1 MDLIDRNILACLR
14 KNARIP
20 ASLISEQV
28 NLSVSAV
35 LERIKKLENAGV
47 IKQYTVLL
55 DHKKIGKD
63 LSAFISVSL
72 DHPKHNDHFVSCIKQ
87 DRRVT
92 ECHYIT
98 GDFDF
103 LLKVITHS
111 TAELEAT
118 LNTIKNIPGV
128 SLTRTLVVFST
139 FKQEVSI
146 MPDGFA
152 ESPD

>member
-1 MDLIDRNILACLR
+1 MDLIDKKILDCLR
-14 KNARIP
+14 QNARMP
-20 ASLISEQV
+20 ASMISEQV

-35 LERIKKLENAGV
+35 LERIRKLERSGIV
-47 IKQYTVLL
+47 RQYTVLL

-72 DHPKHNDHFVSCIKQ
+72 DHPKHNDQFVASVQKDKRI
-87 DRRVT
+87 T

-103 LLKVITHS
+103 LLKVIVHS
-111 TAELEAT
+111 TAALEAT
-118 LNTIKNIPGV
+118 LNTIKNIQGV

-139 FKQEVSI
+139 HKQDVSVL
-146 MPDGFA
+146 PDDADCSG
-152 ESPD
+152 